1 MHTFSWACNNRK
13 ALIVSLANKEKPTSG
28 NRILMLEGRSCK
40 SQRQGVQGVQE
51 NPIYNRSV
59 EHIASALFQGIF
71 GTCLLAYM

>member
-40 SQRQGVQGVQE
+40 SERQGVQE

-71 GTCLLAYM
+71 TCLLAYM